1 MQLGK
6 EKRATK
12 IRQFFNLQTQTGK
25 MVTKYC
31 MEIWSE
37 LPDIWKDFLDIDFR
51 NETFVR
57 LSGHLNR
64 EWDNFII
71 YPQKREIF
79 AAFQLVSPRDVKVVI
94 LGQDPYHGTG
104 QAHGLAFSVPQ
115 GVAIPPSL
123 NNIFKELNRDLK
135 IDLPQTGNLMQWS
148 KQGVLLLN
156 SVLTVRANMAGSHSK
171 LGWQYFTDL
180 VIGRLALNLSKIVF
194 MLWGGYAQKKV
205 RLIDVE
211 KHRILLAPHPSPL
224 SVYRGFLGC
233 GHFSEANK
241 YLHQHYNSEINWK
254 L

>member
-1 MQLGK
+1 LGK
-6 EKRATK
+6 GKRATK

-25 MVTKYC
+25 MVTKID
-31 MEIWSE
+31 E
-37 LPDIWKDFLDIDFR
+37 DIWTYLPENWKEFLDIDFR

-57 LSGHLNR
+57 LSDQLNR
-64 EWDNFII
+64 EWDNFVI
-71 YPQKREIF
+71 YPQKRDIF
-79 AAFQLVSPRDVKVVI
+79 KAFQRVAPRNVKVVI

-123 NNIFKELNRDLK
+123 NNIFKELNRDMQTE
-135 IDLPQTGNLMQWS
+135 LPHNGNLMRWAE
-148 KQGVLLLN
+148 QGVLLLN

-171 LGWQYFTDL
+171 LGWQNFTDL
-180 VIGRLALNLSKIVF
+180 VIERLALNLSNIVF

-205 RLIDVE
+205 SLIDVE

-233 GHFSEANK
+233 GHFSEANR
-241 YLHQHYNSEINWK
+241 YLQQHHNCEINWK